1 MKIEYICLVTLDA
14 RDISLASANGGT
26 QIEHPVAPVK
36 TIIRV
41 NTQVMASPVVT
52 DNQAISAGWRR
63 SASDPV

>member
-1 MKIEYICLVTLDA
+1 MKVEYVCVVTLDD

-36 TIIRV
+36 TILRV
-41 NTQVMASPVVT
+41 NTQVITPPGVMG
-52 DNQAISAGWRR
+52 NQTASAGWRR